1 MASLYADALDLS
13 DRLTALRRAIHG
25 EPELGLHTPRTMA
38 KVRAALAHL
47 PLEWRTGPSTT
58 GAVAVLRGGG
68 NTGRTVLLRGDMD
81 ALPMGEETGC
91 PSPPPFPARCMPA
104 GMMRIRPC

>member
-58 GAVAVLRGGG
+58 GAVAVLRGAGTRG
-68 NTGRTVLLRGDMD
+68 ALSFCAAIWTPCPWARKRAALRLHHSRHD
-81 ALPMGEETGC
+81 ACLR
-91 PSPPPFPARCMPA
+91 A
-104 GMMRIRPC
+104 